1 MSQKWRFSNIV
12 TVFVIQSEE
21 RRIAKSNMKK
31 SDKRTVGLYTKVSA
45 KEKAVIERKMEQLGT
60 RNMRAYLRKMAL
72 DGYIIHVDLS
82 DVKPLLALIRIYSNN
97 LNQIAQRLNKTGRL
111 YDSDIQDIQE
121 GHQKIWDIFQ
131 TILAKLGNL
140 NR

>member
-1 MSQKWRFSNIV
+1 
-12 TVFVIQSEE
+12 
-21 RRIAKSNMKK
+21 MKK
-31 SDKRTVGLYTKVSA
+31 SEKRTIGLYTKVSA
-45 KEKAVIERKMEQLGT
+45 EEKAVIERKMEQLGT

-72 DGYIIHVDLS
+72 DGHIIHVDLS
-82 DVKPLLALIRIYSNN
+82 DLKPLLALMRIYSNN

-121 GHQKIWDIFQ
+121 GYQKIWDIFQ
-131 TILAKLGNL
+131 TILTKLGNL

>member
-1 MSQKWRFSNIV
+1 
-12 TVFVIQSEE
+12 
-21 RRIAKSNMKK
+21 MKK

-45 KEKAVIERKMEQLGT
+45 EEKAVIERKMEQLGT

-82 DVKPLLALIRIYSNN
+82 DVKPLLALMRIYSNN

>member
-45 KEKAVIERKMEQLGT
+45 EEKAVIERKMEQLGT

-82 DVKPLLALIRIYSNN
+82 DLKPLLALMRIYSNN

>member
-1 MSQKWRFSNIV
+1 MSQKWRFSNIA

-31 SDKRTVGLYTKVSA
+31 SDKRTVGLYTKVSPE
-45 KEKAVIERKMEQLGT
+45 EKAVIERKMEQLGT
-60 RNMRAYLRKMAL
+60 RNMRAYLRKMAM

>member
-1 MSQKWRFSNIV
+1 MV
-12 TVFVIQSEE
+12 TVFVIQPEE

-45 KEKAVIERKMEQLGT
+45 EEKAVIERKMEQLGT

-82 DVKPLLALIRIYSNN
+82 DVKPLLALMRIYSNN

-121 GHQKIWDIFQ
+121 GQQKIWDIFQ
-131 TILAKLGNL
+131 TILATLGSL
-140 NR
+140 GI

>member
-1 MSQKWRFSNIV
+1 MSQKWRFSNIA

-31 SDKRTVGLYTKVSA
+31 SDKRTVGLYTKVSPE
-45 KEKAVIERKMEQLGT
+45 EKAVIERKMEQLGT

>member
-1 MSQKWRFSNIV
+1 MSQKWRFSNIA

-45 KEKAVIERKMEQLGT
+45 EEKAVIERKMEQLGT

-82 DVKPLLALIRIYSNN
+82 DVKPLLALMRIYSNN